1 MRRGRRCAGG
11 PCARP
16 AHAGTTPGSAR
27 GCPLRSVTRCS
38 ENDLLLEGLLE
49 RRLDITHRQP
59 AQERADHQRI
69 QRMRHALAQH
79 QALEPR
85 RLGVADPRTL
95 QLDRAAGRLDPPRLI
110 AVAMGHGL
118 FAALIPCPAQEPA
131 VLSACCK
138 INQAPSRPTVS
149 IGSTC
154 SSTASNA
161 SSSCGETARWGLLSP
176 CARTSISFDLSGQRG
191 YAPALQGPR
200 EPGRDQGAPSGA
212 SRATS
217 KGASSPATL
226 RQPDDFCSDVRRRIQ
241 ALLLDRFVA
250 ST

>member
-1 MRRGRRCAGG
+1 
-11 PCARP
+11 
-16 AHAGTTPGSAR
+16 
-27 GCPLRSVTRCS
+27 
-38 ENDLLLEGLLE
+38 
-49 RRLDITHRQP
+49 
-59 AQERADHQRI
+59 
-69 QRMRHALAQH
+69 MRHALAQH

-161 SSSCGETARWGLLSP
+161 SSSCGETARWGYSRH
-176 CARTSISFDLSGQRG
+176 A
-191 YAPALQGPR
+191 R
-200 EPGRDQGAPSGA
+200 EPPSASTCQVKEATPRPSKAPGNRD
-212 SRATS
+212 AT
-217 KGASSPATL
+217 KG
-226 RQPDDFCSDVRRRIQ
+226 RRR
-241 ALLLDRFVA
+241 APPGLRRRGRRARRRFVSRTIFA
-250 ST
+250 LMSDGGSRPCYLTGSWLRHE